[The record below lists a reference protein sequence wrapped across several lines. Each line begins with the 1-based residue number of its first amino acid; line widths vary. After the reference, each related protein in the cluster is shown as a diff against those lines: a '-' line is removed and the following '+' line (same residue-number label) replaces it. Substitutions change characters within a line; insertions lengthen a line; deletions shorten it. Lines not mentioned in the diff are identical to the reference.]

1 MKNILILIIA
11 FFAVNLSAQTG
22 LVESKA
28 IIEST
33 IEVIKI
39 KTSAECGSC
48 KKRIG
53 KALKGVTGIEY
64 FKLYIPTKILKVK
77 YDSGK
82 ISPNEIKSIIAETG
96 YDADDV
102 LAKEKAYK
110 ALPACC
116 QKGGM
121 DKN

>member
-1 MKNILILIIA
+1 MKNLLIIIIA
-11 FFAVNLSAQTG
+11 FFSINISAQTK
-22 LVESKA
+22 LVESEE
-28 IIEST
+28 IVESK
-33 IEVIKI
+33 IEVLKI

-64 FKLYIPTKILKVK
+64 FKLNIPTKILKVK

-82 ISPNEIKSIIAETG
+82 ISPDEIRNIVARTG

-102 LAKEKAYK
+102 LANKKAYK
-110 ALPACC
+110 NLPACC

-121 DKN
+121 DN